1 MQNALFCK
9 LDSGEIAMKN
19 ICRGKYLYMV
29 FSVFLLL
36 CSSCVSPEN
45 TENNA
50 PENVQ
55 KNPRE
60 TQKVPEEKPIVSQ
73 EENWQKSIR
82 GSYKK
87 WTPPAVQKETKF
99 TANEPEYELA
109 PLQEQQPAA
118 SEKVPPAPVPAV
130 MPSPAEHSRR
140 TKKFP
145 SAVHTVQQGETL
157 WGIARK
163 YYGQGWKWPEIQKH
177 NGERLKKGTI
187 INPGLVLVIPSIT
200 VETEKKEDKVPVAA
214 KEIKK
219 DDKAPAADG
228 VKKEDK
234 APAAANGEKKSDTIT
249 PVKEKKD
256 LNKAVTPA
264 EEKKPVKDMEKKDT
278 ALKTEAKA
286 DIQVDKNEKN

>member
-1 MQNALFCK
+1 
-9 LDSGEIAMKN
+9 MKN
-19 ICRGKYLYMV
+19 ICRGKYLYMI
-29 FSVFLLL
+29 FSAFLLL

-45 TENNA
+45 KENNA
-50 PENVQ
+50 QKNVQ
-55 KNPRE
+55 KNPWE
-60 TQKVPEEKPIVSQ
+60 TQKVPEGKKPVSQ

-82 GSYKK
+82 GSYKN
-87 WTPPAVQKETKF
+87 WTPPAVQKETNF
-99 TANEPEYELA
+99 TVNEPEYELA
-109 PLQEQQPAA
+109 PLQEQP
-118 SEKVPPAPVPAV
+118 SSPVPAV

-140 TKKFP
+140 TKKLP
-145 SAVHTVQQGETL
+145 SAVHKVQQGETL

-200 VETEKKEDKVPVAA
+200 VEIEKKEDKVPVA

-219 DDKAPAADG
+219 DGKAPAADG

-264 EEKKPVKDMEKKDT
+264 EEKKPVKDMNKKDT
-278 ALKTEAKA
+278 ASETEAKA
-286 DIQVDKNEKN
+286 EIQVDKNEKN